1 MSAAR
6 KILLALVIV
15 VILFLLL
22 LIAGALTYKPAF
34 EIKGIGIVDHDGY
47 PCFKIPFKTSNYPVT
62 FRLLTKDGE
71 LIDTYVADKPEE
83 VVYLHL
89 TPFKPFTNVIGPKS
103 YVIKAFYGDKEVYSS
118 SFDVK
123 GAKADLKIKDVS
135 FNTSIFSLDL
145 RKLTLEVR
153 NEGDVPLYLTLIPIN
168 IELYLDGLHEAF
180 APYPSSLAIE
190 PGNTSS
196 LSLEP
201 VALAIDPNY
210 LDKEHRV
217 DVVIPNVT
225 RTSYIIEPLKPELRI
240 EKVGLSPFLDKWSLN
255 NITLIISNRGKY
267 PINIRWLK
275 IYVNEELNALWTP
288 SIEVI
293 GPGEEKKVILSLAAI
308 TSRPFT
314 LKVKL
319 GATEVSYSG

>member
-1 MSAAR
+1 
-6 KILLALVIV
+6 VIV

-22 LIAGALTYKPAF
+22 LIAGALTYKPTF
-34 EIKGIGIVDHDGY
+34 EVKGIGIVDHDGY

-62 FRLLTKDGE
+62 FRLLTKEGE

-135 FNTSIFSLDL
+135 FNASLL
-145 RKLTLEVR
+145 LFLKKLTLEVR
-153 NEGDVPLYLTLIPIN
+153 NEGDVPLYLTPIN

-180 APYPSSLAIE
+180 ALYPSSLAIE

-201 VALAIDPNY
+201 VALAIDPRY
-210 LDKEHRV
+210 LDREHKA
-217 DVVIPNVT
+217 DIVIPNVT
-225 RTSYIIEPLKPELRI
+225 KISYTIEPLRPELRI
-240 EKVGLSPFLDKWSLN
+240 EKVGLSPFLGAWKVD
-255 NITLIISNRGKY
+255 NITLTISNKGKY
-267 PINIRWLK
+267 PINIKLWPE
-275 IYVNEELNALWTP
+275 IYINEKPVLWTSP
-288 SIEVI
+288 IEIVE
-293 GPGEEKKVILSLAAI
+293 PGEEKKVILSLVAI